1 MTWISVGNE
10 KKKRINKKRKPTDEG
25 SLYGNVHES
34 SKYYKNDPQQAK
46 GTLTDQVAIVDVFVE
61 GRRPSE
67 TDEALKV
74 AARKLELVFT
84 TTVAL
89 SVLLQFQFETHNK
102 FKRRESFDFQKNAIM
117 PDKTKRNCLSFIIF
131 FAITRT
137 QQIQY
142 GTGFSALW
150 LWTVMPTALTG
161 FYFIQP
167 NSPAAIHTALV
178 SYHFWGSQR
187 ACWRQWRKFSRRNW

>member
-1 MTWISVGNE
+1 M
-10 KKKRINKKRKPTDEG
+10 
-25 SLYGNVHES
+25 YGNVHES

-67 TDEALKV
+67 TDEALKI

-117 PDKTKRNCLSFIIF
+117 PDKTKRNGLSFNLL
-131 FAITRT
+131 R
-137 QQIQY
+137 Y
-142 GTGFSALW
+142 NSN
-150 LWTVMPTALTG
+150 TADSIWNRL
-161 FYFIQP
+161 
-167 NSPAAIHTALV
+167 
-178 SYHFWGSQR
+178 
-187 ACWRQWRKFSRRNW
+187 